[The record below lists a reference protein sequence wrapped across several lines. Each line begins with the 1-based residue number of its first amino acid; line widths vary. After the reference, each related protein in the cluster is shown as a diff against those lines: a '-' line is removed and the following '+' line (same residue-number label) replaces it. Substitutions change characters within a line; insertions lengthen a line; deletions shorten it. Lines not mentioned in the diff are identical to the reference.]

1 MVLVLVVVAH
11 ARKTTIIDR
20 RQQKMGEGE
29 GAGETRK
36 TADATQQNETTLI
49 EKRTQRRS
57 CASTTTV
64 ARTHAYALTSAR
76 ASLRSLHTGFAFP
89 SASSSARVLRT
100 ASAVKVSSQLR
111 NSEPVFVYLILN
123 RPLTKS
129 SGMTCRS
136 RDLRRVFESE
146 AVSFD
151 SLLWLGE
158 STAVVAGG
166 EAGCTG
172 CWCCCADLG
181 AGMVMPLGAAVVVAA
196 TAADGGA

>member
-1 MVLVLVVVAH
+1 
-11 ARKTTIIDR
+11 
-20 RQQKMGEGE
+20 MGEGE

-36 TADATQQNETTLI
+36 TADATQLNETAQR
-49 EKRTQRRS
+49 EKLTQRRS

-76 ASLRSLHTGFAFP
+76 ASLSSLHTGFAFP

-111 NSEPVFVYLILN
+111 NNEPVFVYLILN

-146 AVSFD
+146 AVSSD
-151 SLLWLGE
+151 SLLWLGK
-158 STAVVAGG
+158 
-166 EAGCTG
+166 AGCTG
-172 CWCCCADLG
+172 CWCCCTDLG